1 MKIYIAEDEPLAAA
15 KLKLFIEKLG
25 EGPDITLLD
34 NGINTL
40 AALRNEVPDI
50 LFLDIQMPGI
60 TGMEILESIELDR
73 TQVIITTAYDHYAL
87 PAFSFNV
94 TDYLLKPY
102 TIERLKVALEKAKNT
117 LRLQQLDMQVNASTI
132 TIKYDGKTEVI
143 STSEIVSLYADKDYT
158 HFALRDG
165 SRRMVLGT
173 LSSFE
178 SQLPDDFMRIH
189 RSTIINRNAV
199 VSTEGYNVNLC
210 DGQQV
215 AVGKTYR
222 GTLKK

>member
-178 SQLPDDFMRIH
+178 SQLPDNFMRIH

>member
-165 SRRMVLGT
+165 TRRMVLGT